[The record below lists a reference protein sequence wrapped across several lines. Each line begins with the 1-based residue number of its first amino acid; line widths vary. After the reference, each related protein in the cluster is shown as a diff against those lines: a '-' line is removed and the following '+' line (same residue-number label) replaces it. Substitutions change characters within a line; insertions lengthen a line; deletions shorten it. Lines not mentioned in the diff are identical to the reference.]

1 MDKELIELLHSMTG
15 DYSEQAWQHEVILKA
30 ITALEAAESEIKTL
44 RNYGVT
50 AEERIV
56 ELTETIAFTPNADA
70 KLVNENEELQQRI
83 AELEGIMKAHQIRPQ
98 GKSWSADML
107 TLQAEIKRLDAALAG
122 IASRKD
128 CFNDM
133 NGCIA
138 AQAAQKARAGK

>member
-1 MDKELIELLHSMTG
+1 MDKELIERLRKMLNEGLPAKLLGT
-15 DYSEQAWQHEVILKA
+15 DIQKI

-122 IASRKD
+122 IASRKN

-133 NGCIA
+133 NGCAA